1 MLAST
6 FRALSTSTAASR
18 VVGIQR
24 SSTTL
29 LATSYVSSSLTN
41 YVDSRRWFHVT
52 PVALHGDALSIHKNT
67 AENNPSTPFDF
78 TEENYKKV
86 KQILAKYPEQY
97 KLAATIPLLHLAQD
111 QLGWLPLAA
120 MDKVAK
126 IVGEPPI
133 AIYEVASFYTM
144 FRR

>member
-6 FRALSTSTAASR
+6 LRALSGSSYR
-18 VVGIQR
+18 VPTFQSGSI
-24 SSTTL
+24 SL
-29 LATSYVSSSLTN
+29 LAVPHLSSSHNLN
-41 YVDSRRWFHVT
+41 ARRSFHTT

-67 AENNPSTPFDF
+67 ADNNPSTPFDF

-97 KLAATIPLLHLAQD
+97 KLAATIPLLHLAQE